1 MHDPQNKN
9 IGQYSKHSK
18 KFRLVFIAT
27 GQRFEFFY
35 FDLPSEW
42 EQEDR
47 WSWKKRWDQK
57 V

>member
-9 IGQYSKHSK
+9 IEQYSKHSK

-35 FDLPSEW
+35 FDLPSE
-42 EQEDR
+42 
-47 WSWKKRWDQK
+47 
-57 V
+57 